1 MSFNYRKARIVII
14 ACMSALLAY
23 AILIEPNWIQVT
35 HPVVAQSDQL
45 NKLKIAQISD
55 LHLHDLGRR
64 EQNVINELSRLKPDL
79 ILFSGDVIDRANALP
94 ALDDFLKATGNAPKL
109 AVLGNWEHWA
119 NIDLNAL
126 RSVYDKHRT
135 HLLVN
140 QTESFNLQGRR
151 VTVVGL
157 DDYTAGRPVSASAL
171 LPVRDS
177 ELAILVQ
184 HSPGMFTEKN
194 YAGKIKRNFAL
205 CLAGHTHAGQITLF
219 GLALWKPPGSGP
231 YTAGMYE
238 TEVCPLYVSR
248 GIGTSI
254 LPARF
259 GARPE
264 IAVFEF

>member
-1 MSFNYRKARIVII
+1 MSKVRIVTI
-14 ACMSALLAY
+14 ACMCALLAY
-23 AILIEPNWIQVT
+23 AFLIEPNWITVT
-35 HPVVAQSDQL
+35 HHGVTQRDQP
-45 NKLKIAQISD
+45 NKLTIAQVSD

-64 EQNVINELSRLKPDL
+64 EQNVINELSRLKPDM
-79 ILFSGDVIDRANALP
+79 IVFSGDVIDRANALP
-94 ALDDFLKATGNAPKL
+94 ALDDFLKATGDVPKL

-126 RSVYDKHRT
+126 RSIYDRHGTR
-135 HLLVN
+135 LLIN
-140 QTESFNLQGRR
+140 QTASFNLQGRR

-157 DDYTAGRPVSASAL
+157 DDYTAGRPVSASSL
-171 LPVRDS
+171 LPAHDGD
-177 ELAILVQ
+177 LAILVQ
-184 HSPGMFTEKN
+184 HSPGMFTEEIAARN
-194 YAGKIKRNFAL
+194 LKRDFEL

-219 GLALWKPPGSGP
+219 GLALWMPPGSGP
-231 YTAGMYE
+231 YTAGMYA
-238 TEVCPLYVSR
+238 TKACPLYVSR